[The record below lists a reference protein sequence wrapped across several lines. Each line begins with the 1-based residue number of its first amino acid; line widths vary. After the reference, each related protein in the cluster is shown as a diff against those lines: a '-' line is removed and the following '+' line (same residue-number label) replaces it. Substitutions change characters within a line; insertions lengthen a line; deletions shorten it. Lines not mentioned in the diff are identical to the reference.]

1 MKMTVEWFSSY
12 PRGKSV
18 LNTPKPYRVTF
29 TIKPRGV
36 RFNAPLTRKMQ
47 ADNVEYVKIGM
58 DGNTLVI
65 MPSTKEN
72 GLKVI
77 GVSKGSNA
85 QVCSSPIG
93 MFGESLTAKNF
104 SGTFN
109 ETTGMYEFDL
119 TSGIKTTEEAC
130 GQS

>member
-1 MKMTVEWFSSY
+1 MTINWFEAGQKGRTAASS
-12 PRGKSV
+12 PR
-18 LNTPKPYRVTF
+18 PFRITF
-29 TIKPRGV
+29 TVKPRGV
-36 RFNAPLTRKMQ
+36 RFNAPLTRKFA

-85 QVCSSPIG
+85 QVCSSPVG
-93 MFGESLTAKNF
+93 LYGESLTAKNF
-104 SGTFN
+104 SGIYN

-119 TSGIKTTEEAC
+119 TAGIKTTEEAC